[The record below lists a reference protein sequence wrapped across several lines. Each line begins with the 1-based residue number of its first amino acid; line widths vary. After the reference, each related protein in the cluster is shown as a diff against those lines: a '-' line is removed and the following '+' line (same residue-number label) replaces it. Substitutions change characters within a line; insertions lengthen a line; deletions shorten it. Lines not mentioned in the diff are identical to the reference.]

1 MKNKF
6 EYSNDNKRYHTFN
19 YYLQKRFN
27 TKVAKIPLDA
37 GFSCPNRDGKKGYG
51 GCIFCSARGSGEFTI
66 KEPNISHQYEISKKL
81 IYNKWPHAKHIAYF
95 QAYTNTYGSLEKI
108 KNMVEPFLQNDDIVA
123 IAIATRPDC
132 LEDEKI
138 SFLNSLTDKK
148 EIWIELGLQTSNDKT
163 ANYINRGHDFNCL
176 KECLQKLSST
186 NLKVCIHIINGLPN
200 ETKEDMINTI
210 KDIKY
215 LPFDAIK
222 IHMLSIT
229 KDAPIKKQFLLSPFK
244 LLSRE
249 EYVEIVVEQLRH
261 LKPEIIVQ
269 RLTGDPVKEEL
280 IEPKWLI
287 KKTIVLNEIDKLMA
301 RNDYYQGDL
310 Y

>member
-108 KNMVEPFLQNDDIVA
+108 KNMVEPFLQNDDVVA

-229 KDAPIKKQFLLSPFK
+229 KDAPIRKQFLLSPFK

>member
-6 EYSNDNKRYHTFN
+6 KYSNDNKRYHTFN

-108 KNMVEPFLQNDDIVA
+108 KNMVEPFLQNDDVVA

-138 SFLNSLTDKK
+138 NFLNSLTDTK

-176 KECLQKLSST
+176 KECLQKLSNT

-229 KDAPIKKQFLLSPFK
+229 KDAPIRKQFLLSPFK

>member
-108 KNMVEPFLQNDDIVA
+108 KNMVEPFLQNDDVVA

-287 KKTIVLNEIDKLMA
+287 KKTIVLNEIDKFMA

>member
-6 EYSNDNKRYHTFN
+6 KYSNDNKRYHTFN

-108 KNMVEPFLQNDDIVA
+108 KNMVEPFLQNDDVVA

-138 SFLNSLTDKK
+138 NFLNSLTDTK

-176 KECLQKLSST
+176 KECLQKLSNT

-215 LPFDAIK
+215 LSFDAIK

-287 KKTIVLNEIDKLMA
+287 KKTIVLNEIDKFMA
-301 RNDYYQGDL
+301 KNDYYQGDL

>member
-27 TKVAKIPLDA
+27 TKIAKIPLDA

-108 KNMVEPFLQNDDIVA
+108 KNMVEPFLQNDDVVA